1 MASRIS
7 GTTRLVG
14 LFGSPVA
21 HSRSPVMQN
30 TVFEAMGLDLVYL
43 AFDAGADRAGDV
55 ARTIRLLNLRGA
67 NVTMPLKRALLP
79 YLDALSPA
87 ARRCGAVNVVVN
99 DDGVL
104 TGHISDGEGFLL
116 SLDEA
121 GVGVAGQCMVI
132 LGAGGAGIA
141 VAVQAS
147 IAGAKATLFNRR
159 DGFFAQAG
167 TLLDHPENAAISLL
181 DMDDTDALA
190 QAVAEADILV
200 NATPLGMKGAS
211 EAVAL
216 PDLSLLRPGLTVCDL
231 VYVPRETRLLREAAR
246 RGCRT
251 VSGLGM
257 QLWQAVPAF
266 RLWTGREM
274 DVDLARRVLFEGAA

>member
-1 MASRIS
+1 MASRIT

-14 LFGSPVA
+14 LFGSPVS
-21 HSRSPVMQN
+21 HSRSPLMQN

-43 AFDAGADRAGDV
+43 AFDMGADRAEDV
-55 ARTIRLLNLRGA
+55 AHTIRLLNVRGA
-67 NVTMPLKRALLP
+67 NVTMPLKRALVP

-99 DDGVL
+99 EDGVL

-116 SLDEA
+116 SLKDA
-121 GVGVAGQCMVI
+121 GISVTGQRMVI

-147 IAGAKATLFNRR
+147 IEEAEVTLFNRR
-159 DGFFAQAG
+159 DGFFEQAR

-181 DMDDTDALA
+181 DMDDTDALTAAMA
-190 QAVAEADILV
+190 QADILV
-200 NATPLGMKGAS
+200 NATPLGMKDTP

-231 VYVPRETRLLREAAR
+231 IYVPRETRLLREAAR
-246 RGCRT
+246 RGCVT

-274 DVDLARRVLFEGAA
+274 DVDLARATLFEGAA

>member
-1 MASRIS
+1 M
-7 GTTRLVG
+7 
-14 LFGSPVA
+14 
-21 HSRSPVMQN
+21 
-30 TVFEAMGLDLVYL
+30 
-43 AFDAGADRAGDV
+43 
-55 ARTIRLLNLRGA
+55 
-67 NVTMPLKRALLP
+67 
-79 YLDALSPA
+79 
-87 ARRCGAVNVVVN
+87 
-99 DDGVL
+99 
-104 TGHISDGEGFLL
+104 
-116 SLDEA
+116 
-121 GVGVAGQCMVI
+121 
-132 LGAGGAGIA
+132 
-141 VAVQAS
+141 AVQAS